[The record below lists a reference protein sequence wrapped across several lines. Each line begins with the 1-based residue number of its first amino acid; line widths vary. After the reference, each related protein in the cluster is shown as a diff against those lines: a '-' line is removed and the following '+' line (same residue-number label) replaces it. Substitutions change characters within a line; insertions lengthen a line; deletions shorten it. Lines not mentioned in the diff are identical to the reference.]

1 VPLKRELAIAATLF
15 AAMCVAVLVR
25 APQLLEPDDYAY
37 RASIVALSE
46 GHVLLTNAQYLAL
59 YAQLSAHGGGGIFQ
73 WVHLAG
79 GRWISQKNP
88 GYPFLAVVFQWL
100 HALRWAPL
108 FYGALACAGL
118 FYGARRWLGRWGGVY
133 AVGAYCFSG
142 VALSFAWR
150 ATMSTFTDASLI
162 ACGAGLLLGVL
173 LSRND
178 SAIRRAT
185 WGTLAFVALE
195 LAVLVRYTDVA
206 VLIVAV
212 VAVLALY
219 RACSLTRSVLFTWLA
234 SVAVF
239 AVGDLVLNRALYGG
253 FLTSG
258 YQSGLITF
266 AVGAIGPNVERMP
279 VRLVESMPVWLL
291 ALASIGWVATRYV
304 RARDLDDASPG
315 HARARLDAVVVMVLG
330 LGWASVW
337 GLYATYTWTVAQTN
351 GPGNPEHVVRFY
363 VPVLG
368 LLALLAAWLLTHL
381 GRRLPVALLA
391 VLVGTALWSYQTPA
405 NRIIAGRPSAHVGP
419 PQPYAPPIVS
429 NSPGASMPALERSHH
444 GGSLVRTARALNR

>member
-1 VPLKRELAIAATLF
+1 MALALF
-15 AAMCVAVLVR
+15 AAMCLAVLVK

-59 YAQLSAHGGGGIFQ
+59 FAQLSAHQGGGILQ
-73 WVHLAG
+73 WVHLAN

-108 FYGALACAGL
+108 FYGGLACLGL

-133 AVGAYCFSG
+133 AVGLYCFSG

-173 LSRND
+173 LAKDD
-178 SAIRRAT
+178 SVTRRT
-185 WGTLAFVALE
+185 VLGTLSFVALE

-206 VLIVAV
+206 VLIVAI

-219 RACSLTRSVLFTWLA
+219 RASSLRRTMLVAWLGSV
-234 SVAVF
+234 VVF
-239 AVGDLVLNRALYGG
+239 ALGDVVLNRALYGG
-253 FLTSG
+253 LLKTG

-266 AVGAIGPNVERMP
+266 ALSAIGPNVRRMP
-279 VRLVESMPVWLL
+279 MRLIESMPVWLL
-291 ALASIGWVATRYV
+291 ALASVAWVATRFV
-304 RARDLDDASPG
+304 RARELDQSSSARV
-315 HARARLDAVVVMVLG
+315 RARLDGVVVLVLSA
-330 LGWASVW
+330 GWASIW
-337 GLYATYTWTVAQTN
+337 GLYAMYTWTVLQTN

-368 LLALLAAWLLTHL
+368 LLALLASWLLTHL
-381 GRRLPVALLA
+381 GRWVPVALLA
-391 VLVGTALWSYQTPA
+391 VIVGTGLWSYVTPA
-405 NRIIAGRPSAHVGP
+405 NHITAGP
-419 PQPYAPPIVS
+419 PGAGAGPRAQYGPPVVS
-429 NSPGASMPALERSHH
+429 NSPPASMPALEGAPSRHPIDRSQ
-444 GGSLVRTARALNR
+444 RTVTAG